1 MTSLRRLLTCLLIL
15 ALSFVLSGCV
25 TRGVYSEVTTE
36 RDRLQRERD
45 ALEDQ
50 LARTRIERDS
60 LEEQFVEAQES
71 YEDERVVRASL
82 ASNLARLQQRADV
95 LDRDLGAERDAHLRV
110 ATELAA
116 REAEIAAMQSTYDG
130 LVQDLESEVASGQIE
145 IERLREGLRLNVSD
159 DVLFASG
166 SAKLDAIGRDVLV
179 KVAAQIKPLADYV
192 EVRGHTDDRRIRGA
206 LAKRFPTNWEL
217 AAARASRVV
226 RLLESQGIAGDRLA
240 AVSLA
245 ANEPIAPNDT
255 PGNRALNRRIEIRL
269 LPKEGSIRVETEAG
283 AAPAA
288 PGAQRE
294 APPVRSRPSPEP
306 AASAGGERRSAA
318 SEAVRAPAPE
328 AVRTPAPETVR
339 TPALEARP
347 REEPT
352 GPLESTRPG

>member
-1 MTSLRRLLTCLLIL
+1 MTSLLRLTPVVLLVGL
-15 ALSFVLSGCV
+15 ALLLSGCV
-25 TRGVYSEVTTE
+25 TRGAYTDVTSE

-82 ASNLARLQQRADV
+82 ASNLARVQKQADL

-116 REAEIAAMQSTYDG
+116 REAELAAMQSTYDG

-179 KVAAQIKPLADYV
+179 KVAEQIKQLEDYV
-192 EVRGHTDDRRIRGA
+192 EVRGHTDDRRIRGT

-226 RLLESQGIAGDRLA
+226 RLLESQGVAGDRLA

-245 ANEPIAPNDT
+245 ANEPVAPNDT
-255 PGNRALNRRIEIRL
+255 SANRALNRRIEIRL
-269 LPKEGSIRVETEAG
+269 LPKEGSIRAGTEAG
-283 AAPAA
+283 AAPATPGRVDAA
-288 PGAQRE
+288 PPEPSQATPAPAASVREKPIAAE
-294 APPVRSRPSPEP
+294 APPAPQPTSR
-306 AASAGGERRSAA
+306 
-318 SEAVRAPAPE
+318 AV
-328 AVRTPAPETVR
+328 
-339 TPALEARP
+339 
-347 REEPT
+347 EEPT
-352 GPLESTRPG
+352 APLESTRQD

>member
-1 MTSLRRLLTCLLIL
+1 MTSLLRLTPVVLLVGL
-15 ALSFVLSGCV
+15 AFLLSGCV
-25 TRGVYSEVTTE
+25 TRGAYTEVTGE

-45 ALEDQ
+45 ALEEQ

-82 ASNLARLQQRADV
+82 ASNLARVQRQADL
-95 LDRDLGAERDAHLRV
+95 LDRDLGAERDAHLRA

-116 REAEIAAMQSTYDG
+116 REAELAAMQSTYDG

-179 KVAAQIKPLADYV
+179 KVAEQVRQLEDYV
-192 EVRGHTDDRRIRGA
+192 EVRGHSDDRRIRGT
-206 LAKRFPTNWEL
+206 LARRFPTNWEL

-226 RLLESQGIAGDRLA
+226 RLLESQGVAGDRLA

-245 ANEPIAPNDT
+245 ANEPVAPNDS
-255 PGNRALNRRIEIRL
+255 PANRALNRRIEIRL
-269 LPKEGSIRVETEAG
+269 LPREGAIRAGAEAG
-283 AAPAA
+283 AAPATPGRVDAA
-288 PGAQRE
+288 PPGPSQATPAPAARVWRQPIAAKAE
-294 APPVRSRPSPEP
+294 APPAPN
-306 AASAGGERRSAA
+306 
-318 SEAVRAPAPE
+318 PAP
-328 AVRTPAPETVR
+328 
-339 TPALEARP
+339 RP
-347 REEPT
+347 VEKPT
-352 GPLESTRPG
+352 GPLESTRQD

>member
-1 MTSLRRLLTCLLIL
+1 MTSLHRFLPGLLVVAL
-15 ALSFVLSGCV
+15 AIPVAGCV
-25 TRGVYSEVTTE
+25 TRGAYVEVTND

-45 ALEDQ
+45 ALDDQ
-50 LARTRIERDS
+50 LSRTRIERDS

-82 ASNLARLQQRADV
+82 ASNLERLQERADT

-116 REAEIAAMQSTYDG
+116 REAELAAMQSTYDG
-130 LVQDLESEVASGQIE
+130 LVEDLESEVAAGQIE

-166 SAKLDAIGRDVLV
+166 SAKLDDIGRNVLV
-179 KVAAQIKPLADYV
+179 KVAAQIKRLDDYV
-192 EVRGHTDDRRIRGA
+192 EVRGHTDNRRIRGT

-226 RLLESQGIAGDRLA
+226 RLLESQGVAGDRLA

-245 ANEPIAPNDT
+245 ANEPVAPNDT
-255 PGNRALNRRIEIRL
+255 AANRALNRRIEIRL

-283 AAPAA
+283 AVPAA
-288 PGAQRE
+288 PGTVDA
-294 APPVRSRPSPEP
+294 APPAQSQATPEP
-306 AASAGGERRSAA
+306 AARVRPEPAAAAAEAPSAA
-318 SEAVRAPAPE
+318 KPAP
-328 AVRTPAPETVR
+328 
-339 TPALEARP
+339 RP
-347 REEPT
+347 VEEPT
-352 GPLESTRPG
+352 APLESTRPG